1 MVRYITLDSS
11 VIVAALREQ
20 EEKHDVCKKLL
31 ERVKEGEFVAL
42 EPYTVL
48 VEVVA
53 AIKRRTRSKSLAERV
68 KNGLKDID
76 TIKFSDLISSR
87 ADSAAELAKE
97 TGVRGMDAI
106 VVQIAK
112 EFKAPLVSLDGEMT
126 KRAKMVVEIV
136 NIEDMVNL

>member
-20 EEKHDVCKKLL
+20 EEKHDACKKLL
-31 ERVKEGEFVAL
+31 ERVKDGEFVAL

-53 AIKRRTRSKSLAERV
+53 AIKRRTKSEPLAERV
-68 KNGLKDID
+68 KNDLENID
-76 TIKFSDLISSR
+76 TIKFLDLMSSR
-87 ADSAAELAKE
+87 ATSAVEIAKE
-97 TGVRGMDAI
+97 TDVRGMDAI

-112 EFKAPLVSLDGEMT
+112 EFNAPLVSLDGEMT
-126 KRAKMVVEIV
+126 KRAKLVVKIV
-136 NIEDMVNL
+136 PIEDMVSS

>member
-48 VEVVA
+48 MEVVA